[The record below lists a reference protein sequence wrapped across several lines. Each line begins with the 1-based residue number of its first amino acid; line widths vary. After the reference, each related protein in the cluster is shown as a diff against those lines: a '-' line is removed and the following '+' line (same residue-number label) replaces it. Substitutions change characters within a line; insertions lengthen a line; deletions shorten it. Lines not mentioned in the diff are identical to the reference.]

1 MFIRLQFIGAGAAF
15 VMALLSA
22 GCFGNKNQDV
32 AVNAP
37 PPPPSAYPD
46 TSAAMGAATGGTAP
60 VPSVP
65 SNPTM
70 AATNRPST
78 APAPPMAPFSLREGE
93 QLIPHQIQSGE
104 NLSAIA
110 TRYNTTVGRI
120 QSANG
125 MTDTKIYAGKTLQ
138 IPTSAPP
145 SGGTPGAAAP
155 VVGRY
160 GSTVPTAPAPAP
172 VAPTYSSAMAGSYPG
187 TTSAPAPAYPS
198 AAAPAPAAPAYP
210 SISSSS
216 GAISAPPVP
225 SSGTTGAVPPGYP
238 ATTSYPRPAPVPT
251 APAYP
256 TPSFQ
261 GSRVQFSN

>member
-1 MFIRLQFIGAGAAF
+1 MGAAL
-15 VMALLSA
+15 ALSLLSV
-22 GCFGNKNQDV
+22 GCFGNKNKDV
-32 AVNAP
+32 EVAAPAP
-37 PPPPSAYPD
+37 PPAAYPD

-65 SNPTM
+65 SNATM
-70 AATNRPST
+70 AATNST
-78 APAPPMAPFSLREGE
+78 SAAPAPAPFSLREGE
-93 QLIPHQIQSGE
+93 QLVPHQIQSGE
-104 NLSAIA
+104 NLSTIA
-110 TRYNTTVGRI
+110 TRYNTTIGRI

-125 MTDTKIYAGKTLQ
+125 MTDTRIYAGKTIQ
-138 IPTSAPP
+138 VPTSAPP
-145 SGGTPGAAAP
+145 TGRAQTAPAAP
-155 VVGRY
+155 SAGLY
-160 GSTVPTAPAPAP
+160 GSTAPAPAP
-172 VAPTYSSAMAGSYPG
+172 TAPTYSSAMAGSYPG

-198 AAAPAPAAPAYP
+198 ATAPSSPAYP

-225 SSGTTGAVPPGYP
+225 SASAPAAVPPGYP
-238 ATTSYPRPAPVPT
+238 ASTSYPRTAPAPT

>member
-1 MFIRLQFIGAGAAF
+1 
-15 VMALLSA
+15 MALLSA
-22 GCFGNKNQDV
+22 GCFGNKNKDV

-37 PPPPSAYPD
+37 APPPAAYPD

-60 VPSVP
+60 MPSVP
-65 SNPTM
+65 SNAAM
-70 AATNRPST
+70 AATNRPAA
-78 APAPPMAPFSLREGE
+78 APAPAVAPFSLREGE
-93 QLIPHQIQSGE
+93 QLVPHQIQTGE
-104 NLSAIA
+104 NLSTIA
-110 TRYNTTVGRI
+110 TRYNTTIGRI

-125 MTDTKIYAGKTLQ
+125 MTDTRIYAGKTIQ
-138 IPTSAPP
+138 VPTSAPP
-145 SGGTPGAAAP
+145 TGGTQGAAAP
-155 VVGRY
+155 TAGRY
-160 GSTVPTAPAPAP
+160 GSTAPAAPAPAP

-198 AAAPAPAAPAYP
+198 AAAPAPVAPAYP
-210 SISSSS
+210 SMSSST

-225 SSGTTGAVPPGYP
+225 STGAPGAVPPGYP
-238 ATTSYPRPAPVPT
+238 ATTSYPRTAPAPT

>member
-1 MFIRLQFIGAGAAF
+1 MFIRLQSIGAGAAF

-22 GCFGNKNQDV
+22 GCFGNKNKDV

-37 PPPPSAYPD
+37 APPPAAYPD

-65 SNPTM
+65 SNAAM
-70 AATNRPST
+70 AATNRPSA
-78 APAPPMAPFSLREGE
+78 APAPAVAPFSLREGE
-93 QLIPHQIQSGE
+93 QLVPHQIQSGE
-104 NLSAIA
+104 NLSTIA
-110 TRYNTTVGRI
+110 TRYNTTIGRI

-125 MTDTKIYAGKTLQ
+125 MTDTRIYAGKTIQ
-138 IPTSAPP
+138 VPTSAPP
-145 SGGTPGAAAP
+145 TGGTQGAAAP
-155 VVGRY
+155 TVGRY
-160 GSTVPTAPAPAP
+160 GSTAPAAPAPAP

-187 TTSAPAPAYPS
+187 TTSAPAPSYPS
-198 AAAPAPAAPAYP
+198 APAPVAPAYP
-210 SISSSS
+210 SISSST

-225 SSGTTGAVPPGYP
+225 STGAPSAVPPGYP
-238 ATTSYPRPAPVPT
+238 ATTSYPRTAPAPT